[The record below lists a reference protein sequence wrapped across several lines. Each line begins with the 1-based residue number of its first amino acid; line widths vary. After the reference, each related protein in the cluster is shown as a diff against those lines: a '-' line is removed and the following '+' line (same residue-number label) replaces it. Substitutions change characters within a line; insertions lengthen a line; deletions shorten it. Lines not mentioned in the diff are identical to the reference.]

1 MPSKVRI
8 GRPTATR
15 VDQLGRLLHGRKG
28 LFDAHGACRLS
39 QPRDQAGSGQT
50 QGVLALGGGFLWRL
64 RNVFFTSPPP
74 SLGLDLGGA
83 AEGVVV

>member
-8 GRPTATR
+8 GRPAAIR
-15 VDQLGRLLHGRKG
+15 IRPLRGLLPGRKE
-28 LFDAHGACRLS
+28 LFDARGACRLS
-39 QPRDQAGSGQT
+39 QPRDQAGTGQT

-74 SLGLDLGGA
+74 SLGLGLGGA